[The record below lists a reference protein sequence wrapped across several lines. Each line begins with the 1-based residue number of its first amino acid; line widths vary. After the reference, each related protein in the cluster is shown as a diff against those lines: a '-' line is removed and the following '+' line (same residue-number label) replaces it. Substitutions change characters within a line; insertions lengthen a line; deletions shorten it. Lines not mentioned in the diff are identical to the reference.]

1 MNEGSERNLTMS
13 DFEEGNAIT
22 TETGSGA
29 LPTEYGTYSWF
40 ESWKMA
46 LTRPNEETFRSL
58 ADDPNGSL
66 SRALI
71 WIAVTSAVSYL
82 ITTTVQILF
91 SGLLAGPGLFEALE
105 QEAGL
110 LLPGGLMIAGVFI
123 CGLPMVA
130 LFSAIGILIYSGIVQ
145 FTASAFGGEGTLAE
159 MVYAL
164 AAFTAPITLLSGLIG
179 WIPIVNCLTIPLVI
193 YNLVLTLLA
202 VKSVNRISW
211 GKTIGIFAIL
221 FLVGALLAVVLG
233 MLIWIPI
240 RDTLLAP
247 GSLYGVPY

>member
-13 DFEEGNAIT
+13 DFEDGNAMT
-22 TETGSGA
+22 TETGGGA
-29 LPTEYGTYSWF
+29 IPTAYGTYSWF
-40 ESWKMA
+40 ESWRMA

-66 SRALI
+66 GRALI
-71 WIAVTSAVSYL
+71 WIAITSAISFL
-82 ITTTVQILF
+82 ITSTMQILF

-110 LLPGGLMIAGVFI
+110 LLPGGLMIIGVFI

-130 LFSAIGILIYSGIVQ
+130 LISSIGILIYSGIVQ
-145 FTASAFGGEGTLAE
+145 FTANAFGGEGTFTE
-159 MVYAL
+159 MAYAL
-164 AAFTAPITLLSGLIG
+164 ASFTAPLTLISGAIG
-179 WIPIVNCLTIPLVI
+179 WIPLVNCLTIPLGI
-193 YNLVLTLLA
+193 YSLVLTLLA

-211 GKTIGIFAIL
+211 GKTIGIFAVL
-221 FLVGALLAVVLG
+221 LLVGALLAVVLG
-233 MLIWIPI
+233 LLIWIPI

-247 GSLYGVPY
+247 GGLYGVPY

>member
-1 MNEGSERNLTMS
+1 MMS
-13 DFEEGNAIT
+13 DIEEGKAIT
-22 TETGSGA
+22 TETGSDA
-29 LPTEYGTYSWF
+29 VPPEYGTYSWF
-40 ESWKMA
+40 EAWRMA

-66 SRALI
+66 GRALS
-71 WIAVTSAVSYL
+71 WIAIASAISYL
-82 ITTTVQILF
+82 ITSTAQLLF

-145 FTASAFGGEGTLAE
+145 FTASAFGGEGTFAE
-159 MVYAL
+159 MTYAL
-164 AAFTAPITLLSGLIG
+164 AAFTAPITFLSAIIG
-179 WIPIVNCLTIPLVI
+179 WIPLVNCLTIPLVI
-193 YNLVLTLLA
+193 YNLALTLLA
-202 VKSVNRISW
+202 VKYVNRISW

-221 FLVGALLAVVLG
+221 FLVGVLLAVVLG
-233 MLIWIPI
+233 MLIWIPL
-240 RDTLLAP
+240 RDTLLTP
-247 GSLYGVPY
+247 RGLYGVPY

>member
-1 MNEGSERNLTMS
+1 MS
-13 DFEEGNAIT
+13 DIEDGMAIT
-22 TETGSGA
+22 TETGSDA
-29 LPTEYGTYSWF
+29 VPTEYGTYSWF
-40 ESWKMA
+40 EAWRMA

-66 SRALI
+66 GRALG
-71 WIAVTSAVSYL
+71 WITITSAISFL
-82 ITTTVQILF
+82 ITSTAQLVF

-105 QEAGL
+105 QEVGL

-145 FTASAFGGEGTLAE
+145 FTASAFGGEGTFAE
-159 MVYAL
+159 MTYAL
-164 AAFTAPITLLSGLIG
+164 AAFTAPITFLSAVIG
-179 WIPIVNCLTIPLVI
+179 WIPVVNCLTIPLGI
-193 YNLVLTLLA
+193 YSLLLTLLA

-211 GKTIGIFAIL
+211 GKTIGIFAVL
-221 FLVGALLAVVLG
+221 FLVGALIGVVLG
-233 MLIWIPI
+233 LLIWIPI